1 MRAMSNLDT
10 VRSFYSGAA
19 AGDLDAIRSIL
30 APRLIWS
37 QTPGF
42 PNAQTFHS
50 PDEVMEGV
58 FGTLGEEWDGFKGV
72 PHEFIDGGDQV
83 VVLGTYSG
91 TSKATGRSFEAP
103 FAHVFTVDGD
113 AIVQMRQYTDTALVH
128 AAWK

>member
-1 MRAMSNLDT
+1 MRAMSNIET
-10 VRSFYSGAA
+10 VRRFYSGAA

-42 PNAQTFHS
+42 PNAQTFHT

-58 FGTLGEEWDGFKGV
+58 FGTLGDEWTGFKGV
-72 PHEFIDGGDQV
+72 PHEFIDGGD
-83 VVLGTYSG
+83 
-91 TSKATGRSFEAP
+91 
-103 FAHVFTVDGD
+103 
-113 AIVQMRQYTDTALVH
+113 AIVQMREYTGTALVH